1 MSIAGICH
9 EAVSP
14 TSPHRLPGSFP
25 DDKRHSLP
33 GALLL
38 ASSAAV
44 HFSKPELVLLLDG
57 RIDNRT
63 DLSST
68 LNEPSGI
75 SLSELLQHAWDRWGD
90 ELPAHL
96 IGDFALAVWDG
107 SQRKLLLARD
117 AAGTRPLHFTFTP
130 KGIAFASLT
139 RHLLQL
145 TGKPAKPDEE
155 RVAEWLGG
163 HFHRSTTTFFD
174 GIQTVAP
181 GHTLIWQNGRHT
193 IHSFWN
199 PLRTPLLR
207 LRDPREYVE
216 GMLYHVE
223 QAVQRRIPE
232 DGLLATHLSGGL
244 DSSTLT
250 DTASRFLSPRG
261 RSLLAFTAVPVTPLD
276 DSLFRG
282 RFTDEAPFARAVA
295 QQHANIEHILI
306 SNHAN
311 GFFQALDQCTDAAER
326 PFLNP
331 PNAVWLLA
339 ILQAAAQ
346 RGAITLLN
354 GIGGNFTLSYHG
366 QRALPGLL
374 AAGRVPT
381 LSRVILGLHR
391 NGESWK
397 HILAN
402 LMQPFLPKTHHY
414 AMSFFGRKP
423 AARGVSMGA
432 SLSFLEKSGYFA
444 ERLHPSFDGRSE
456 RAMVVG
462 GLDLEQ
468 IHMLGRTV
476 ASIDDVVPPL
486 DRDLIEFSLSIPEEI
501 YCLDGDRRS
510 LIRATMKDRLPD
522 MVRNERRRGLQAAD
536 FLPLLTAELPA
547 IRTEIAQ
554 MEQVDL
560 VRRAI
565 DLPRLHRLMEDWP
578 SDYHPSLY
586 GDYGLALPRALSM
599 GRFLRRMED
608 GSLFSTVTSN
618 DVN

>member
-1 MSIAGICH
+1 MCR

-14 TSPHRLPGSFP
+14 TSPHRIPADFPEGTRYSRPG
-25 DDKRHSLP
+25 L
-33 GALLL
+33 LLL
-38 ASSAAV
+38 AAPDSVCIST
-44 HFSKPELVLLLDG
+44 PELFLLLDG
-57 RIDNRT
+57 RIDNQRELASML
-63 DLSST
+63 DLPFGT
-68 LNEPSGI
+68 
-75 SLSELLQHAWDRWGD
+75 SLSELLKHAWHRWGE
-90 ELPAHL
+90 ELPGHL
-96 IGDFALAVWDG
+96 IGDFAFAVWDG
-107 SQRKLLLARD
+107 PPRKLLLARD
-117 AAGTRPLHFTFTP
+117 VAGTRPLHFSLTP
-130 KGIAFASLT
+130 KGIAFASLV

-163 HFHRSTTTFFD
+163 HFHTSTHTFFD

-193 IHSFWN
+193 VHSFWN
-199 PLRTPLLR
+199 PLKTAVLR

-216 GMLYHVE
+216 GMLHHVE
-223 QAVQRRIPE
+223 QAVRRRIPNH
-232 DGLLATHLSGGL
+232 GLLATHLSGGL

-250 DTASRFLSPRG
+250 DTAARFLAPCD
-261 RSLLAFTAVPVTPLD
+261 RSLLAFTAVPATPLD
-276 DSLFRG
+276 DTLFRG

-295 QQHANIEHILI
+295 QRHSNIEHILI

-311 GFFQALDQCTDAAER
+311 SLFQALDRCTDATER

-339 ILQAAAQ
+339 ILQAAAK
-346 RGAITLLN
+346 RGAVTLLN

-374 AAGRVPT
+374 AAGRIPT

-402 LMQPFLPKTHHY
+402 LMQPFFPKMHHY
-414 AMSFFGRKP
+414 ALSFFKRKP
-423 AARGVSMGA
+423 ASRAISMGA
-432 SLSFLEKSGYFA
+432 SLSFLRRSGYLA
-444 ERLHPSFDGRSE
+444 ERLQPSVNGRSE
-456 RAMVVG
+456 RAVVLR

-468 IHMLGRTV
+468 VHMLGRTV

-486 DRDLIEFSLSIPEEI
+486 DRDLIEFTLSIPEEI
-501 YCLDGDRRS
+501 CCLDGDRRS
-510 LIRATMKDRLPD
+510 LIRTTMKDRLPD

-536 FLPLLTAELPA
+536 FLSLLTAELPA
-547 IRTEIAQ
+547 IRMELAQ
-554 MEQVDL
+554 MQQIDL

-565 DLPRLHRLMEDWP
+565 DLPRIQRLVERWP
-578 SDYHPSLY
+578 SEFHPSLS
-586 GDYGLALPRALSM
+586 GDYALALPRALSM

-608 GSLFSTVTSN
+608 GSLFSTITSN
-618 DVN
+618 EVS